1 VRRLQRAIVP
11 TLPLLND
18 TAMNDAQYLSHCR
31 DLLASFSHTL
41 SQRTDSLDE
50 GEGLRVLAADFK
62 HLADGPVADV
72 YRMAAPLVDRLFTT
86 YADFA
91 PTFPREL
98 LWFFGGDCLH
108 FMPDE
113 EIAVFQQLDEQRGL
127 AAQRGEIIDLQA
139 ARAKLLKLK

>member
-1 VRRLQRAIVP
+1 M
-11 TLPLLND
+11 D
-18 TAMNDAQYLSHCR
+18 DEQYLSHCR
-31 DLLASFSHTL
+31 DLLTDFSRSL
-41 SQRTDSLDE
+41 SQRTDALDQDD
-50 GEGLRVLAADFK
+50 GLRVLAADFK
-62 HLADGPVADV
+62 RLADGPSADV
-72 YRMAAPLVDRLFTT
+72 YRLAGPLVDRLFTT

-113 EIAVFQQLDEQRGL
+113 EIVVFQQLDEQRGQ

-139 ARAKLLKLK
+139 ARARLMKLK